1 MKRIVITLCLL
12 ALVPT
17 FALGQAATGQA
28 SQPPAQRRYAVLE
41 YIKIEPG
48 KGADYRKMEQEVWM
62 PIHRERLK
70 TGVITGWVLWGL
82 GFPGGTAREYDVI
95 AITYFPN
102 LTAVENNYPPEVFTK
117 AHPNMTAAERNART
131 APTRR
136 IVRTEL
142 VTILDSSIP
151 PPGAQASQAKYLQL
165 NFMKAEPE
173 KAAEYVAFARKYWK
187 PMWQERIN
195 QGKMNRWVLA
205 AVRYPA
211 GTGREYNYIGAD
223 YFDKVEDLDATIP
236 GLFQKVHPNANQ
248 AEFSAQNLALRK
260 HVRVELLRLLEHVQ

>member
-1 MKRIVITLCLL
+1 MKLIITLCLL
-12 ALVPT
+12 AFVHT
-17 FALGQAATGQA
+17 SVLGQGTTGQA
-28 SQPPAQRRYAVLE
+28 SPPPAQRRYALLD

-48 KGADYRKMEQEVWM
+48 KNADYRKMEQEVWM
-62 PIHRERLK
+62 PIHRERIK
-70 TGVITGWVLWGL
+70 AGIITGWALWGV
-82 GFPGGTAREYDVI
+82 GFPGGTAREYDVVG
-95 AITYFPN
+95 ITYFPN
-102 LTAVENNYPPEVFTK
+102 LTAVENSYPPEIFTK
-117 AHPNMTAAERNART
+117 AHPNMTAAERNSRT

-136 IVRTEL
+136 IVRSEL
-142 VTILDSSIP
+142 ITILETSVP
-151 PPGAQASQAKYLQL
+151 PPGAQATPAKYLQL
-165 NFMKAEPE
+165 NFMKAEPD
-173 KAAEYVAFARKYWK
+173 KAAEYVAFARKYYK

-223 YFDKVEDLDATIP
+223 YFDIVEDLDATLP

-260 HVRVELLRLLEHVQ
+260 QVRVELLRLLEHVQ

>member
-1 MKRIVITLCLL
+1 MQRAIVMLCLF
-12 ALVPT
+12 ALVSLAQISFAQSTATSPPT
-17 FALGQAATGQA
+17 
-28 SQPPAQRRYAVLE
+28 PRRYAVLE
-41 YIKIEPG
+41 YMKIESG
-48 KGADYRKMEQEVWM
+48 KAADYRKMEQEIWM

-70 TGVITGWVLWGL
+70 AGLITGWTLWNL

-95 AITYFPN
+95 AITYLPN
-102 LTAVENNYPPEVFTK
+102 LSAVENSYPPEVFTK

-142 VTILDSSIP
+142 ITILESSTP
-151 PPGAQASQAKYLQL
+151 PPGAQATPAKYLQL
-165 NFMKAEPE
+165 NFMKAEPD
-173 KAAEYVAFARKYWK
+173 KAVEYVAFARKYWK
-187 PMWQERIN
+187 SLWQERIN

-223 YFDKVEDLDATIP
+223 FFDKVEDLDATIP

-260 HVRVELLRLLEHVQ
+260 QVRIELLRLLENVQ